1 MTPTPEG
8 RIATRPQFPDMKIP
22 FYGRHLA
29 ALCNLCVLCL
39 NTTLSC
45 LRHRPPPENPGRH
58 SRMAGQETTGNRDGN
73 FARCRDGD
81 TKLKTASGTAVQA
94 FTNGIDRAM
103 NQNSLVK
110 RSIVFFLVPNFS
122 MIAFATAIEPLRI
135 ANRMLGYDAY
145 QWRLTSVDGKP
156 VTASNGV
163 ECAVNASLEDERRY
177 LQREQRPS
185 MVFVCSGVHVEE
197 FRNKSVFAWLREEY
211 NRGVAVGGLCTGAH
225 ILAAAGLLSG
235 RRCAIHWENLPGF
248 SEAFPK
254 AEVYADLFEVDSNL
268 YTCAGG
274 TASLDMMLKLIGDDF
289 DANLVNKICEQALT
303 DRVRSPQD
311 RQRLPLRARL
321 GIQNSKVLTIIEM
334 MEANLSEPQA
344 LINVAHTIGLSR
356 RQVERLFRQEMG
368 RSPARYYLEIR
379 LDRARHLLLQS
390 SMPVVE
396 VAVACGFVSASHFS
410 KCYRELYGR
419 SPQQERAERKILVA
433 A

>member
-1 MTPTPEG
+1 MT
-8 RIATRPQFPDMKIP
+8 
-22 FYGRHLA
+22 
-29 ALCNLCVLCL
+29 
-39 NTTLSC
+39 
-45 LRHRPPPENPGRH
+45 
-58 SRMAGQETTGNRDGN
+58 
-73 FARCRDGD
+73 
-81 TKLKTASGTAVQA
+81 
-94 FTNGIDRAM
+94 
-103 NQNSLVK
+103 
-110 RSIVFFLVPNFS
+110 
-122 MIAFATAIEPLRI
+122 
-135 ANRMLGYDAY
+135 
-145 QWRLTSVDGKP
+145 
-156 VTASNGV
+156 
-163 ECAVNASLEDERRY
+163 
-177 LQREQRPS
+177 
-185 MVFVCSGVHVEE
+185 
-197 FRNKSVFAWLREEY
+197 
-211 NRGVAVGGLCTGAH
+211 VGGLCTGAH

-235 RRCAIHWENLPGF
+235 KRCAIHWENLPGF

-254 AEVYADLFEVDSNL
+254 AEVYADLFEFDSNI

-344 LINVAHTIGLSR
+344 LINVAHMIGLSR

-390 SMPVVE
+390 AMPVVE
-396 VAVACGFVSASHFS
+396 IAVACGFVSASHFS

-419 SPQQERAERKILVA
+419 SPQQERAERKMLIA